1 MSDDMIF
8 ALATDE
14 RTLLV
19 FASAR
24 EAVAHCEGIDVED
37 GMWRFWDRRGDPL
50 QARFSQPN
58 RRGSVSVANGAYSLE
73 SRPGGQHLM
82 AALRDIG
89 WIGDNTFFDSLT
101 AVGTYLATATRG
113 V

>member
-1 MSDDMIF
+1 MIF

-24 EAVAHCEGIDVED
+24 EAMAHCEGIDVED
-37 GMWRFWDRRGDPL
+37 GVWRFWDRRGDPL

-58 RRGSVSVANGAYSLE
+58 RRGSFSVANGEYSLE
-73 SRPGGQHLM
+73 STPGGQHLI
-82 AALRDIG
+82 ALLRGIG
-89 WIGDNTFFDSLT
+89 RIGDNPFFDSPT
-101 AVGTYLATATRG
+101 AVGAYLATATRG